1 MPSEDTKI
9 LEFNQYYKSDKA
21 PFVIYVVLEC
31 IIKKIDECKNN
42 PKNSFT
48 TKVSK
53 HIPSGFSIC
62 PISSLRNIE
71 NKHDLYRG
79 KDYMK
84 TFREFLRE
92 HAINIINS
100 EKKQWN
106 YWEMRSRN
114 GKMEKTVIF
123 IKKKLKINIW
133 KTKNIVKLEI
143 IVNTQGNKEV
153 LCMVYII

>member
-1 MPSEDTKI
+1 MASEDTKI

-100 EKKQWN
+100 EKKT
-106 YWEMRSRN
+106 MKLLRN
-114 GKMEKTVIF
+114 EKQE
-123 IKKKLKINIW
+123 L
-133 KTKNIVKLEI
+133 
-143 IVNTQGNKEV
+143 
-153 LCMVYII
+153 

>member
-1 MPSEDTKI
+1 MWKLFIFLYSLYLHFCTVNMPSEDTKI

-100 EKKQWN
+100 EKKT
-106 YWEMRSRN
+106 MKLLRN
-114 GKMEKTVIF
+114 EKQE
-123 IKKKLKINIW
+123 L
-133 KTKNIVKLEI
+133 
-143 IVNTQGNKEV
+143 
-153 LCMVYII
+153 